1 MSNRDRQPRAGL
13 PAPAASQPAAAH
25 RLQQA
30 RSPLTQ
36 LNDANRNVRAA
47 GGCSEAVRT
56 HVWTRTERTRAPDA
70 RRAQPAAR
78 ARGAPCMYVDSRSF
92 NHSDFNLLLSPPH
105 LRPLDYQS
113 SAVPALPLRTHQQ
126 STRQQKALK
135 NKQHEHPGLRDAAR
149 CASGPRRYSTAAERP
164 AVPSASLRIPEITHR
179 NPRSWDAASGS
190 RLRCT
195 SLSTALLR
203 APGPRLSL
211 SRPPHG
217 AMRGPHPQSISHLH
231 RHTASSSF

>member
-1 MSNRDRQPRAGL
+1 MQRSGAHARVD
-13 PAPAASQPAAAH
+13 AH
-25 RLQQA
+25 RA
-30 RSPLTQ
+30 DP
-36 LNDANRNVRAA
+36 
-47 GGCSEAVRT
+47 
-56 HVWTRTERTRAPDA
+56 RTRRETRASPRP
-70 RRAQPAAR
+70 RRAP
-78 ARGAPCMYVDSRSF
+78 PCMSILGRSM
-92 NHSDFNLLLSPPH
+92 HSDFNILLSPPH
-105 LRPLDYQS
+105 CAPSITNHLRCQLF
-113 SAVPALPLRTHQQ
+113 PLRTHTTVNTTAESVEEQ
-126 STRQQKALK
+126 TE
-135 NKQHEHPGLRDAAR
+135 EHPGLRDAAR